1 MDLATL
7 SLSSVTGIIAT
18 TMVILE
24 ILKRIFQKNKGFGSV
39 PVFVYA
45 IGVSIILATIASKVI
60 KTPTGD
66 PILPGLYWEVLWKAV
81 IGAAS
86 ASGFY
91 SWLNNPESV
100 GNAQPIWSEPNAK
113 TSNPK

>member
-1 MDLATL
+1 MDLAAL
-7 SLSSVTGIIAT
+7 SLSSITGIIAA

-24 ILKRIFQKNKGFGSV
+24 ILKRIFIKNAGFGKI

-45 IGVSIILATIASKVI
+45 VAISIILATIANKFL
-60 KTPTGD
+60 KTPEGES
-66 PILPGLYWEVLWKAV
+66 ILPGVYWSIVWKAV

-100 GNAQPIWSEPNAK
+100 GNAQPIWRDANGQNSK
-113 TSNPK
+113 